1 MKKRHLL
8 LILPF
13 VGLNSVVI
21 IAALF
26 KSLAVS
32 LGYYPIIGLNQVT
45 FSYYWEV
52 YVTTTLSRLCYIVFT

>member
-45 FSYYWEV
+45 FSYYW
-52 YVTTTLSRLCYIVFT
+52 